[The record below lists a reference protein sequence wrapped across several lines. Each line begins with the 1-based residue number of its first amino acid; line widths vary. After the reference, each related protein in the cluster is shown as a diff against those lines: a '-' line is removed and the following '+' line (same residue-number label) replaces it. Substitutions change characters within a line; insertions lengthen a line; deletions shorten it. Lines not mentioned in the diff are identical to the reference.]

1 MEACGHHRP
10 WALSIP
16 GILTLQVWAGPKKV
30 HLSQLPGDGANL
42 TG

>member
-1 MEACGHHRP
+1 MEACGRPGP

-16 GILTLQVWAGPKKV
+16 GILTLQVRAGPEKV
-30 HLSQLPGDGANL
+30 HLSWLPGDGADL